1 MQIGITKIQILPT
14 STSNNPIF
22 YCHTED
28 LGHIPVLSVVVDGD
42 KVKLLSYL
50 LFKVKG
56 RNPQYKDRVDIYM
69 SVDSAT
75 DLARYLLTIGNT
87 GGCWPESKSNPNLN
101 KSGNMELPDILFS
114 SIGKVQFCRAKTDS
128 GVVLSQQNPSVF
140 IEYERPAKTHIKMKN
155 IEVHIGV
162 PFNGHSGVHAE
173 SITWPVEVPVSEFQ
187 RGANE
192 KNPIFKVMGTFML
205 EMDKK
210 NSSEMANAILKGAE
224 KIKSMM

>member
-1 MQIGITKIQILPT
+1 MQIDITKIQILPT
-14 STSNNPIF
+14 RTSNNPIF

-42 KVKLLSYL
+42 KIKLLSHS

-56 RNPQYKDRVDIYM
+56 RNPQFKDRVDIYM

-75 DLARYLLTIGNT
+75 ELARYLLSIVNYNSY
-87 GGCWPESKSNPNLN
+87 WPESKSNPNAN
-101 KSGNMELPDILFS
+101 KKGNMELPEILFS
-114 SIGKVQFCRAKTDS
+114 SIGKAQLCRAKTDS
-128 GVVLSQQNPSVF
+128 GVVLIKQSPSVYV
-140 IEYERPAKTHIKMKN
+140 EYERPAKSHIKMKN

-162 PFNGHSGVHAE
+162 PFNNHSGVHEE
-173 SITWPVEVPVSEFQ
+173 SLTWPVEVPESEFQ
-187 RGANE
+187 KGANE

-210 NSSEMANAILKGAE
+210 ASSEMANAILKGAE
-224 KIKSMM
+224 KIKAMI